1 MTIKVTTAAAEHIRR
16 LLAKR
21 GAGLGLRV
29 KVKPDGCSGYGY
41 VVDYA
46 DALEHDDTVFEDQ
59 GVKIIIDAKS
69 LPLLQG
75 TEIDFVTKGLN
86 RSLEFH
92 NPQAEHL
99 CGCGE
104 SFSVKKSEGD
114 NHDR

>member
-1 MTIKVTTAAAEHIRR
+1 MTIHVTTSAAEHIRKS
-16 LLAKR
+16 LTKR

-29 KVKPDGCSGYGY
+29 KVKPDGCSGYSY

-46 DALEHDDTVFEDQ
+46 DVIEAEDTVFDDQ

-69 LPLLQG
+69 LPLLDG
-75 TEIDFVTKGLN
+75 TEIDFVSKGLN

-92 NPQAEHL
+92 NPHAEHL

-104 SFSVKKSEGD
+104 SFSLKKGD
-114 NHDR
+114 NHDN